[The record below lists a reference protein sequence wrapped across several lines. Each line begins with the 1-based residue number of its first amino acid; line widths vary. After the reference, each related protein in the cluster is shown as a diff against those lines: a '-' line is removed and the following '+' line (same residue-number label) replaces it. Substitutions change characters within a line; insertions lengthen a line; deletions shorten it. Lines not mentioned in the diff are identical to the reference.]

1 MLNINRRYFTLSLL
15 AILSA
20 IIPYSSAYG
29 YGTSSISFAQQNVSI
44 AAGSS
49 SNANYTVNLA
59 TGQSWGTTLQLAK
72 AAPSG
77 ITVSISHPSNYSV
90 PFSGYLTIQVA
101 ASTAPG
107 QYPLV
112 FMATGDDPTTQNA
125 TLMVNVPSP
134 PTLPAT
140 NHTSN
145 SMTSNI
151 MPSNTA
157 TQTAGSTTLP
167 QSSVVSTVYYRTVG
181 SSNGWSTSSSGSNSF
196 VIEVF
201 LAVVTILSLYSLIR
215 WKMMTTRLIV
225 IGVALIIIGTAV
237 WLYGDYGA
245 GPQYIW
251 PGVVGIVAGTVVW
264 IYADWKAGAFRMP
277 ARK

>member
-1 MLNINRRYFTLSLL
+1 MPDINKRYFALSLL
-15 AILSA
+15 AILSVIA
-20 IIPYSSAYG
+20 PYASAYG
-29 YGTSSISFAQQNVSI
+29 YGTSSISFAHQNVSV

-49 SNANYTVNLA
+49 LNANYTVNLA
-59 TGQSWGTTLQLAK
+59 TGQSWGTMFQLAK

-77 ITVSISHPSNYSV
+77 ITVSVSHPSNYSV

-125 TLMVNVPSP
+125 TLIVNVPSP
-134 PTLPAT
+134 TTVPAM

-145 SMTSNI
+145 SMTSNG
-151 MPSNTA
+151 MSNTVV
-157 TQTAGSTTLP
+157 QTAGSTALP
-167 QSSVVSTVYYRTVG
+167 QSSVVSTVYYQTSG
-181 SSNGWSTSSSGSNSF
+181 SSNSWSSSSSGSNAF
-196 VIEVF
+196 VLEVF
-201 LAVVTILSLYSLIR
+201 LALVVILTLYSLIR

-225 IGVALIIIGTAV
+225 IGVALILIGTAV

-251 PGVVGIVAGTVVW
+251 PGVIGIGIGTVLW
-264 IYADWKAGAFRMP
+264 IYADWKAGAFKMP
-277 ARK
+277 AKK